1 VALAC
6 GLLARA
12 FFVVQAG
19 GGLVGASGEGGG
31 STGDHAASSSARCTH
46 SEAGKVSGD
55 SLSGRRGASTI
66 IPDLACG
73 RRREYGVRCV
83 VEARDLRFGKF
94 YEVVSDWAWR
104 GL

>member
-1 VALAC
+1 VLVVREEEVPATMLLRPALDV
-6 GLLARA
+6 LILR
-12 FFVVQAG
+12 
-19 GGLVGASGEGGG
+19 L
-31 STGDHAASSSARCTH
+31 
-46 SEAGKVSGD
+46 GKVSGD

>member
-1 VALAC
+1 MALAC

-46 SEAGKVSGD
+46 SEAGKS
-55 SLSGRRGASTI
+55 
-66 IPDLACG
+66 
-73 RRREYGVRCV
+73 
-83 VEARDLRFGKF
+83 
-94 YEVVSDWAWR
+94 
-104 GL
+104 